1 MGETMS
7 FLGRI
12 AKGAVSVLTSPIRAA
27 MVPFSFASKM
37 LGTGLKAL
45 GQLATLHPLKAM
57 GTLVGG
63 TAKNAM
69 NAGITLASAGNPAI
83 AFADGFARDSVRFS

>member
-1 MGETMS
+1 MS
-7 FLGRI
+7 FIGRL
-12 AKGAVSVLTSPIRAA
+12 AKGAVNVLTAPIRALT
-27 MVPFSFASKM
+27 VPFTFAAKM
-37 LGTGLKAL
+37 LGTGLKAM

-63 TAKNAM
+63 TAKNALD
-69 NAGITLASAGNPAI
+69 AGITLASAGNPAI